1 MITRQQEEAWFA
13 ELAKMGKEQV
23 RARLTHGTISE
34 PFVPITWD
42 WLSKQEVEEE
52 RRIAEEADRA
62 SIAAERAAT
71 AAERQTTAA
80 ERANTRATTALVI
93 AIISMIVTIIGIWL
107 PHYWDA
113 HR

>member
-1 MITRQQEEAWFA
+1 MALTQQQEEAWFA
-13 ELAKMGKEQV
+13 ELAKMGRGQA

-42 WLSKQEVEEE
+42 WLSKQEAEER

-71 AAERQTTAA
+71 AAERQALAA
-80 ERANTRATTALVI
+80 ERANTRATIALAI
-93 AIISMIVTIIGIWL
+93 AIISIIMSAIGIFW
-107 PHYWDA
+107 PYWNA
-113 HR
+113 PK